1 MYHDGS
7 HSIIQDSGTGVLK
20 IITSGVTFQNAGATA
35 NTLVLDSSGNATF
48 AGDVIMSKNAGPTLN
63 MNTNSAGNTSKIL
76 LHEGTTASP
85 QNGASIRYDGS
96 ANAFKIGVGTSVDTT
111 RLTIDRDTG
120 LTTFTGTVLLQGDG
134 GNAQKYLAIY
144 NEGTA
149 THDDVVLG
157 FKTHGSRQYSIG
169 IDRSTTNFTLSNL
182 YASVSS
188 GVLLSVDNS
197 GNAIFT
203 GDIQVGGWVKG
214 VNATNTLY
222 SATSLGTY
230 LQSPTNSGTGSNI
243 YFRNTSGTVFQT
255 FSQVAGGTS
264 TFAGN
269 ITVST
274 ASATLNLLSE
284 TNGNS
289 TINFADPADNNV
301 GQIIYRHNG
310 NSMAFDT
317 NDVERMR
324 IDSSGNASIG
334 STTNAGYRLKVE
346 GTGTVQLNNRTG
358 SDGAIFAASK
368 DGAIVGS
375 ITVTSSATAFNTSS
389 DYRLKEDLQD
399 FAGLDMV
406 SKISVYDFKWKAD
419 ESRSYGVMAHELQ
432 EVLPQAVT
440 EEKDAE
446 EMQGVDYSKIVPL
459 LVKSIQELKS
469 EIEELKS
476 K

>member
-1 MYHDGS
+1 MMA
-7 HSIIQDSGTGVLK
+7 L
-20 IITSGVTFQNAGATA
+20 
-35 NTLVLDSSGNATF
+35 
-48 AGDVIMSKNAGPTLN
+48 
-63 MNTNSAGNTSKIL
+63 L
-76 LHEGTTASP
+76 LHL
-85 QNGASIRYDGS
+85 QIN
-96 ANAFKIGVGTSVDTT
+96 VGTSVDTT
-111 RLTIDRDTG
+111 RLTMEMSFNG
-120 LTTFTGTVLLQGDG
+120 LTTFAGTVLLQGDG